1 MQAPQGQ
8 SSNETEKKVVE
19 IKGLGVK
26 VLKDNL
32 ERSIAGESTGGQTPP
47 HSSASSAH
55 NIPTP
60 LPRIKT
66 SGGVNAKL
74 ESEDG
79 QQVDAKLEEVRQE
92 NDLDDKST
100 LDSPP
105 PPSSTSVSTNPFGDE
120 FDSED
125 DEQEEQRV
133 EGSVGGLVNDILS
146 NGSSGA
152 GNSSGRKKLENFR
165 EHIYSTVRPKND
177 RNRQVSV
184 GLSYSEHNPQAVNL
198 KEECSEVSS
207 NSSGT
212 PSTGSPSVFTDN
224 SQEPLL
230 QGRDDSYVGGND
242 IKKTK
247 RSPLRAK
254 YAVQQANFVI
264 PVVSAAVITIYTI
277 AYATSVYLQDKG
289 SLIAFII
296 NNPKF
301 ITVPGIIAL
310 SLFAIGIFCAV
321 KQFRNTIEH
330 QIDEKDPDKILKK
343 VLEVETKGQ
352 IIRHLTVEHSDGT
365 ILHYRFNTWEANK
378 NGIAN
383 VDKEV
388 IRKVGKIESVIN
400 DRPLFTALFTGF
412 IVANVALPLWLYA
425 AGGISNITTFYQSI
439 LATNVGLLS
448 LVATGMFVLS
458 IVYLGIRNYKQTSC
472 TNVVYLKDSETSN
485 KEVNEKLLDEAAE
498 QRISATKECHDQTG
512 KVESLRVTKVDT
524 ELFNGPTHSIACY

>member
-1 MQAPQGQ
+1 MPEPQENEAG
-8 SSNETEKKVVE
+8 SSFK
-19 IKGLGVK
+19 IPIPSP
-26 VLKDNL
+26 
-32 ERSIAGESTGGQTPP
+32 RSSAGGQTPP
-47 HSSASSAH
+47 DRSASSTHSTQKSSPREEVPDKAVAESKSKDG
-55 NIPTP
+55 PQEEDDP
-60 LPRIKT
+60 LKVSDRADAEPKPRENRPNKYPKELCPFDDFDL
-66 SGGVNAKL
+66 ND
-74 ESEDG
+74 DG
-79 QQVDAKLEEVRQE
+79 QEE
-92 NDLDDKST
+92 S
-100 LDSPP
+100 
-105 PPSSTSVSTNPFGDE
+105 
-120 FDSED
+120 
-125 DEQEEQRV
+125 RV
-133 EGSVGGLVNDILS
+133 EGSVDS
-146 NGSSGA
+146 DSGV
-152 GNSSGRKKLENFR
+152 G
-165 EHIYSTVRPKND
+165 D
-177 RNRQVSV
+177 RNSGMQRSDSEGTLYDKPWDREESEKSV
-184 GLSYSEHNPQAVNL
+184 RDRLSIGADAS
-198 KEECSEVSS
+198 
-207 NSSGT
+207 
-212 PSTGSPSVFTDN
+212 STGLPSVFTDN

-230 QGRDDSYVGGND
+230 QGRNDSYVDGND

-264 PVVSAAVITIYTI
+264 LVVSAAVIAIYTI

-310 SLFAIGIFCAV
+310 SLFTIGIFCAV

-448 LVATGMFVLS
+448 LVATGMFVLL

-472 TNVVYLKDSETSN
+472 TNVVYLKGSETSN

-512 KVESLRVTKVDT
+512 KVESLRVTKVDF
-524 ELFNGPTHSIACY
+524 ELFNGPTHSIACRE